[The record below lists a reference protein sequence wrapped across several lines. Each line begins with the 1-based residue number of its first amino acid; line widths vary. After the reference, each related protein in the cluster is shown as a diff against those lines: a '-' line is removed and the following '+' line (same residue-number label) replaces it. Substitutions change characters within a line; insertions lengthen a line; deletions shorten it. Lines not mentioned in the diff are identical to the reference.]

1 MMHIVLLST
10 ICLIHVVVNSNIC
23 HLKDRRKT
31 EAVWMGIA
39 LFLFAALRAPSVGID
54 VQNYFISYAIDSSWS
69 YVEILNA
76 PSFYTQSREPIFHL
90 FLRTLSFLSSD
101 PQLML
106 VVIGAMVAIGFSYF
120 AYHQK
125 GSILFIYLLFIGL
138 RIFSFT
144 LSGLRQATAMSFI
157 FVAAIAL
164 LENKRIRFFVFTCI
178 AGLFHTSAF
187 VFLLAYPIY
196 KTKRTVIVF
205 IACGFFVTISILSG
219 NSVFVWITQLL
230 GGQYSNYAI
239 RALNSQ
245 YNVGSTFLIYLFLYV
260 LLMLQYRRLKAYDE
274 NFKAEYRLITVGIA
288 LSAIGQ
294 GFENMFRVAYYFILF
309 LFPLFS
315 CVLFGKMESR
325 SRNVISTVVCFA
337 LCVQYIV
344 FGTGAG
350 TENYIFFWQM

>member
-1 MMHIVLLST
+1 MHIVLLSI
-10 ICLIHVVVNSNIC
+10 ICIIHVVVNSNIC
-23 HLKDRRKT
+23 HSKDRRKT
-31 EAVWMGIA
+31 EVVWMGIA

-54 VQNYFISYAIDSSWS
+54 VQRYFFSYAIDASWS
-69 YVEILNA
+69 YAEILTA
-76 PSFYTQSREPIFHL
+76 STSYTQSREPVFHL
-90 FLRTLSFLSSD
+90 FLRTLSFISDD

-125 GSILFIYLLFIGL
+125 GNILFIYLLFIGL

-144 LSGLRQATAMSFI
+144 LSGLRQATAMSLI
-157 FVAAIAL
+157 FVAAIL
-164 LENKRIRFFVFTCI
+164 LLQNKTIRYVVFTCI

-196 KTKRTVIVF
+196 KTKRTDLVL
-205 IACGFFVTISILSG
+205 IACGLFVTISILSG
-219 NSVFVWITQLL
+219 NSIFVWITQLL

-245 YNVGSTFLIYLFLYV
+245 YNVGSTFIIYLLLYV
-260 LLMLQYRRLKAYDE
+260 LSILQYRRLRGNDE
-274 NFKAEYRLITVGIA
+274 NFEAEFRLITVGIA

-294 GFENMFRVAYYFILF
+294 GFENMFRIAYYFILF

-315 CVLFGKMESR
+315 YVLFGKMESR
-325 SRNVISTVVCFA
+325 SRMVVSTVVCFA